1 MNDRKCVWACGA
13 VLLAAQLLAGCT
25 SPMPANLGEYYS
37 TFDHEGVVPS
47 ERVLR
52 HGPYLLDVYPMSAR
66 LSGHSLFY
74 APKRNDDAWVRA
86 DPLIHAFRE
95 SLQRASEEHFSRP
108 KPPELPDLMMGA
120 AWIWMST
127 TNSPGEEP
135 HTGDFAFL
143 PTHTNTAMRAM
154 GKGYWCWLFGG
165 KNANCRLPGHEFP
178 AMRRSAAEKY
188 PLLFPASG
196 KGKRLELA
204 AIKVELSP
212 DENPD
217 IPCFHTVWAFY
228 LRGRD
233 APGPRF
239 SFTTFSMN
247 DYKPSPCGEQSPL
260 LWDAAAGK
268 AALKT
273 PRGNVPLHAPSKP
286 FVMDETFVAYY
297 RELIENRFAAAV
309 VQLLNGMTDGELD
322 ALENGEW
329 GPDEYRIDKA
339 DYDNGGINYSNALSE
354 ENKIRFHS
362 RR

>member
-1 MNDRKCVWACGA
+1 MKTRESVWTCGT
-13 VLLAAQLLAGCT
+13 VLLAAHLLAGCT
-25 SPMPANLGEYYS
+25 SPMPANLGNYYS

-52 HGPYLLDVYPMSAR
+52 HGPYRLEVYPMSAR
-66 LSGHSLFY
+66 LPGHSIFY
-74 APKRNDDAWVRA
+74 APKRNDDAWTMA
-86 DPLIHAFRE
+86 SSYAHAYRE
-95 SLQRASEEHFSRP
+95 ELQRASEEHFSRP
-108 KPPELPDLMMGA
+108 KPPDLPDLMMGT
-120 AWIWMST
+120 AWLWMSK
-127 TNSPGEEP
+127 TNSPGWESN
-135 HTGDFAFL
+135 TGDFAFL
-143 PTHTNTAMRAM
+143 STHTNETMRAM
-154 GKGYWCWLFGG
+154 GNLYRCWVFGG
-165 KNANCRLPGHEFP
+165 KNANNRLSGHDFP
-178 AMRRSAAEKY
+178 AMRRRTAEKY
-188 PLLFPASG
+188 PLLFPGSG

-204 AIKVELSP
+204 AIQVELAP
-212 DENPD
+212 GENPD

-239 SFTTFSMN
+239 SFMTFSMN
-247 DYKPSPCGEQSPL
+247 NYMPSPCGDQSPL

-273 PRGNVPLHAPSKP
+273 PRGNVPLHVPEKP

-309 VQLLNGMTDGELD
+309 VHLLNTMTDEELD

-329 GPDEYRIDKA
+329 GPDEYRFDKSE
-339 DYDNGGINYSNALSE
+339 YDNDGVNSFNASVE
-354 ENKIRFHS
+354 ENKIRFRY